1 MRRWCGNGTA
11 TRLQRTQRRPR
22 PQRKEAEWQAEAA
35 AAEAL
40 VETTLELVTVECRR
54 CFGRFSKDSM
64 KYYSSV
70 CHDVCQDE
78 EACLLR
84 VPAGRRKRSRPEG

>member
-1 MRRWCGNGTA
+1 MEA
-11 TRLQRTQRRPR
+11 AE
-22 PQRKEAEWQAEAA
+22 EAEWQAEAA

-64 KYYSSV
+64 KYDSSV
-70 CHDVCQDE
+70 CHDVCLDE

-84 VPAGRRKRSRPEG
+84 RLVGPRKRSRPDGGYAHMTRGHV